1 MDADMKVESL
11 LCSFK
16 QIIQNNPQNGKTSR
30 TLMLKHDWS
39 KELGAKS
46 ENQKP
51 FYFHVQ
57 ISVYRED
64 HQSSDKPLPDV
75 TLPLVPWSL
84 GWR

>member
-1 MDADMKVESL
+1 MKVESL
-11 LCSFK
+11 
-16 QIIQNNPQNGKTSR
+16 IIQNNPQNGKTSR

-64 HQSSDKPLPDV
+64 H
-75 TLPLVPWSL
+75 
-84 GWR
+84 

>member
-1 MDADMKVESL
+1 MHKGYLGPASCTYLFMDADMKVESL
-11 LCSFK
+11 
-16 QIIQNNPQNGKTSR
+16 IIQNNPQNGKTSR

-64 HQSSDKPLPDV
+64 H
-75 TLPLVPWSL
+75 
-84 GWR
+84 